1 LPGFTF
7 GIDIVLL
14 VGHLRLSEH
23 QTLDEVYQLLL
34 ERLAPFSLTISRREV
49 LYLFDA
55 YCSLLQATSA
65 VAQDRE
71 WLSQVQTNGGL
82 IVSIDG
88 IQPDKGN
95 ETIYLVRDVL
105 TGRLL
110 TADNVSSSDK
120 EVMKRVLA
128 PVMALGVPVLGA
140 ISDAQ
145 ESIQL
150 AIAELWPSIPHQ
162 LCQFHVLRE
171 ASRPIY
177 EQDRKLKVE
186 MRKPIQERVRK
197 VRKQLEH
204 QRETAT
210 GPEAEQ
216 LAVLGDYA
224 LGIQTAINLEGK
236 QPFDYA
242 GIAAH
247 QALTALHRSLQQ
259 IEKKGQQ

>member
-1 LPGFTF
+1 MAFRKT
-7 GIDIVLL
+7 
-14 VGHLRLSEH
+14 
-23 QTLDEVYQLLL
+23 
-34 ERLAPFSLTISRREV
+34 
-49 LYLFDA
+49 
-55 YCSLLQATSA
+55 
-65 VAQDRE
+65 
-71 WLSQVQTNGGL
+71 
-82 IVSIDG
+82 
-88 IQPDKGN
+88 KGN

-105 TGRLL
+105 TGRVL
-110 TADNVSSSDK
+110 TAANVTVSAK
-120 EVMKRVLA
+120 EMMKRVLA
-128 PVMALGVPVLGA
+128 PVIALAVPVLGA

-150 AIAELWPSIPHQ
+150 AIAELWPTIPHQ

-197 VRKQLEH
+197 VRKQLEQ
-204 QRETAT
+204 QRQTTT

-216 LAVLGDYA
+216 VAVLADYA

-242 GIAAH
+242 GIAVYD
-247 QALTALHRSLQQ
+247 ALTALHRSLEEV
-259 IEKKGQQ
+259 EKRGQQ

>member
-1 LPGFTF
+1 
-7 GIDIVLL
+7 
-14 VGHLRLSEH
+14 
-23 QTLDEVYQLLL
+23 
-34 ERLAPFSLTISRREV
+34 LTISRREV

-55 YCSLLQATSA
+55 YCTLLQAASA
-65 VAQDRE
+65 SE
-71 WLSQVQTNGGL
+71 WLTQVEANGGL
-82 IVSIDG
+82 IISIDG

-95 ETIYLVRDVL
+95 ETIYLVRDVF
-105 TGRLL
+105 TGRVL
-110 TADNVSSSDK
+110 TADNVTMSDK
-120 EVMKRVLA
+120 ETMKRVLA
-128 PVMALGVPVLGA
+128 PIIALGVPVLGA
-140 ISDAQ
+140 GSAAQ

-150 AIAELWPSIPHQ
+150 AIAELWPAIPHQ

-197 VRKQLEH
+197 VRKQLE
-204 QRETAT
+204 QPRQTTT

-216 LAVLGDYA
+216 LAVLADYA

-242 GIAAH
+242 GIAVSN
-247 QALTALHRSLQQ
+247 ALTAIQRSLEEV
-259 IEKKGQQ
+259 EKRGQQ